1 MWEAAQTHATC
12 APATYDPSLAS
23 IPDRE
28 GFTAHTLDLCQ
39 YYDGIEAG
47 HLAILRALAK
57 AEAEQRRKSK

>member
-1 MWEAAQTHATC
+1 MKCLNRPSFSYLTI
-12 APATYDPSLAS
+12 PAWPAYPT
-23 IPDRE
+23 E